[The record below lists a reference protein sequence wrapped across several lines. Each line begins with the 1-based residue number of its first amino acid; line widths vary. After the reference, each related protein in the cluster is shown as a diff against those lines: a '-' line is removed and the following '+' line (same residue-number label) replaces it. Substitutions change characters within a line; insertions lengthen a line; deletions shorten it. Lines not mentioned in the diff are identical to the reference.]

1 VLPTT
6 SPLGIIGFD
15 GGLFVATGPV
25 IVTDNALDQLDS
37 APLSSEALARTLKV
51 FVDPEATVQVWDAL
65 ADVPELTRDV
75 VDVVPSPQSNVYFTL
90 FPSGSVAL
98 VE

>member
-1 VLPTT
+1 M
-6 SPLGIIGFD
+6 
-15 GGLFVATGPV
+15 
-25 IVTDNALDQLDS
+25 VTDNGLDQLDS
-37 APLSSEALARTLKV
+37 FPLSSSALARTLKV
-51 FVDPEATVQVWDAL
+51 FVVSEATDQIWDAL

-75 VDVVPSPQSNVYFTL
+75 VDSVPSPQSNVYFTL